1 MVTDR
6 KTVGM
11 EILDHF
17 KRCFMIL
24 EKDQK
29 HEWKAFKRSPSD
41 QVMLSVSF
49 FPFYA
54 IRCHSKDTPSRGV
67 LRPFEVFARG
77 EAVL

>member
-1 MVTDR
+1 
-6 KTVGM
+6 M

-17 KRCFMIL
+17 KRCSMIL

-49 FPFYA
+49 FPFYG
-54 IRCHSKDTPSRGV
+54 IRCHSKDTPSRSV